1 MSPQQL
7 AVQDTFT
14 LKFNGCLASSNWGGW
29 KLIALPLLYRSVFKL
44 GIDSGVLLNFLARLR
59 RASKVGGSG
68 VEKEKEKEA
77 EGVWKKV
84 EGYAIARLMDLKE
97 KCRREME
104 DFWVSF
110 SF

>member
-1 MSPQQL
+1 MQ
-7 AVQDTFT
+7 VTFT

-44 GIDSGVLLNFLARLR
+44 DVDSGVLLNFLARLR
-59 RASKVGGSG
+59 RVGKIGGSI

-84 EGYAIARLMDLKE
+84 EEYAVARLMALKE
-97 KCRREME
+97 KCGREMV
-104 DFWVSF
+104 DSWVGI
-110 SF
+110 